1 MLGAGFTPMV
11 ITGLILAA
19 GGALWPVAVFWV
31 AILLIAFVAVLSTPE
46 GTRRELD

>member
-1 MLGAGFTPMV
+1 
-11 ITGLILAA
+11 
-19 GGALWPVAVFWV
+19 VFWV